1 MSLAPPTKKPRVEKN
16 NLNLP
21 FNVSG
26 ESQLVEEYPLTD
38 GTQVIDSDY
47 PDFETQP
54 DAHFQ
59 ASEGT
64 QLVEPQVPA
73 IDMEDALEVHLK
85 DFEKDVDMTSKD
97 FQKSVQQDLDESE
110 KTGVSSLIEKGF
122 EKDVDEE
129 NAYELDRLKQRIAEH
144 EKIESKLPFTATGLL
159 EQSAQDVEQ
168 GIKMK
173 SYPTADGVDLKHVLK
188 KVEISSNGSQDNL
201 SVMMTGP

>member
-16 NLNLP
+16 INLP

-26 ESQLVEEYPLTD
+26 GSQLVEEYPLTD

-54 DAHFQ
+54 DAQFQ
-59 ASEGT
+59 ASKGS
-64 QLVEPQVPA
+64 QLVEPQVSA
-73 IDMEDALEVHLK
+73 IDMEDALKVHLK
-85 DFEKDVDMTSKD
+85 DFKKNVDMTSKD
-97 FQKSVQQDLDESE
+97 FEKSVQQDLEESE

-129 NAYELDRLKQRIAEH
+129 NAYELDRLKQQIAEH

-173 SYPTADGVDLKHVLK
+173 SYPTVDGVDLKNVLK
-188 KVEISSNGSQDNL
+188 KVKISSEGSQDIL

>member
-1 MSLAPPTKKPRVEKN
+1 MSLAPLTKKPRVEKS

-47 PDFETQP
+47 PDFETQ
-54 DAHFQ
+54 
-59 ASEGT
+59 ASKGS
-64 QLVEPQVPA
+64 QLVEPQVSA
-73 IDMEDALEVHLK
+73 SDMADALKDHLE
-85 DFEKDVDMTSKD
+85 DFKKNVDMTSKD
-97 FQKSVQQDLDESE
+97 SQKSVQQDLDESE

-129 NAYELDRLKQRIAEH
+129 NAYELDRLKQQIAEH
-144 EKIESKLPFTATGLL
+144 EKIESKLLFTATGLL

-168 GIKMK
+168 GIKK
-173 SYPTADGVDLKHVLK
+173 SYPTVDGVDLKNVLK
-188 KVEISSNGSQDNL
+188 KVKI
-201 SVMMTGP
+201 